1 MAVRPLFALFPT
13 AKIRPSENSHDDKS
27 YGKHIVMR
35 LLVVLFGLL
44 FAVVPSIHADEL
56 PATFDWLEVVAF
68 AGHQTDYSGVFVYQY
83 DNRVETTS
91 IIHVNQADGEYEKL
105 ESLDGPKR
113 EIISHNGMVWGLVGH
128 KLVQFG
134 SNYGHG
140 NFPSLLPEQLAAL
153 RANYKAKLLGMAR
166 VAGYNTQ
173 IILFQPHDN
182 LRYAHEIWVQTDSG
196 LLLKAAVLGDNN
208 KVEEQY
214 AFTQLQ
220 IGGKIDRSWIKEC
233 DAAAKQ
239 SKDKPE
245 TPNVIKPIK
254 SGWVA
259 DMLPSG
265 FKKMMEIERKMHG
278 RDAPVTQMVF
288 SDGLSSISI
297 FIEPNDSDDDDGEEQ
312 GLSSR
317 GAFNLYRK
325 VLDKELITVV
335 GEVPPRTVM
344 QVLDSVRYNGK

>member
-1 MAVRPLFALFPT
+1 M
-13 AKIRPSENSHDDKS
+13 IRLP
-27 YGKHIVMR
+27 
-35 LLVVLFGLL
+35 VVFCGLL
-44 FAVVPSIHADEL
+44 LAVAVNSRAEEL
-56 PATFDWLEVVAF
+56 PANLDWLEIVAF
-68 AGHQTDYSGVFVYQY
+68 ARHQTDYSGVFVYQY

-91 IIHVNQADGEYEKL
+91 IIHVNQPDGEYEKL
-105 ESLDGPKR
+105 ESLDGPQR
-113 EIISHNGMVWGLVGH
+113 EIISHDGRIWGFVNHKMVQL
-128 KLVQFG
+128 G

-140 NFPSLLPEQLAAL
+140 SFPSLLPEQLAAL
-153 RANYKAKLLGMAR
+153 KANYKARQLGMAR

-173 IILFQPHDN
+173 VILFKPIDN
-182 LRYAHEIWVQTDSG
+182 LRYAHEIWVHTDSG

-233 DAAAKQ
+233 EAAAAQ
-239 SKDKPE
+239 EKDAPPAN
-245 TPNVIKPIK
+245 TDIKPIN

-265 FKKMMEIERKMHG
+265 FKKILEIERQMHG
-278 RDAPVTQMVF
+278 RHAPVTQMVF

-297 FIEPNDSDDDDGEEQ
+297 FIEPNDRDEDDED

-317 GAFNLYRK
+317 GAVNLYHK
-325 VLDKELITVV
+325 VMDKELITVV

>member
-1 MAVRPLFALFPT
+1 V
-13 AKIRPSENSHDDKS
+13 IRLP
-27 YGKHIVMR
+27 V
-35 LLVVLFGLL
+35 LLCGLL
-44 FAVVPSIHADEL
+44 LAVVANSHADEL
-56 PATFDWLEVVAF
+56 PANLDWLEIVAS
-68 AGHQTDYSGVFVYQY
+68 ARHQTDYSGVFVYQY

-91 IIHVNQADGEYEKL
+91 IIHVNQPDGEYEKL
-105 ESLDGPKR
+105 ESLDGPQR
-113 EIISHNGMVWGLVGH
+113 EIISHDGRIWGFVNHKMVQL
-128 KLVQFG
+128 G

-140 NFPSLLPEQLAAL
+140 SFPSLLPEQLAAL
-153 RANYKAKLLGMAR
+153 KANYKAKLLGMAR

-173 IILFQPHDN
+173 AILFKPIDN
-182 LRYAHEIWVQTDSG
+182 LRYAHEIWVHTDSG

-233 DAAAKQ
+233 DAAAAKE
-239 SKDKPE
+239 KDAP
-245 TPNVIKPIK
+245 PANADIKPIN

-265 FKKMMEIERKMHG
+265 FKKTLEIERKMHG
-278 RDAPVTQMVF
+278 RHAPVTQMVF

-297 FIEPNDSDDDDGEEQ
+297 FIEPNDRDEDDED

-317 GAFNLYRK
+317 GAVNLYHK
-325 VLDKELITVV
+325 VMDKELITVV